1 MNVTRVD
8 TAYLQR
14 IIDDLQQD
22 HNTLFNSLK
31 GTTLEKDKEK
41 MKSKKIDKQV
51 KLISNLMTTSLQLK
65 QLLEEVK
72 NLR

>member
-1 MNVTRVD
+1 MNATRVD

-41 MKSKKIDKQV
+41 MKNKKIDKQV